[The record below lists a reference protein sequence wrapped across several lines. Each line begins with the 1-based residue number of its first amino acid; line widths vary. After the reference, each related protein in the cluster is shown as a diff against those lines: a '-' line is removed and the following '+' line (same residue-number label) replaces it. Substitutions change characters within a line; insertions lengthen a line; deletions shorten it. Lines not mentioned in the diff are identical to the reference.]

1 MRPLKLSFYG
11 LNSFKEEQEI
21 DFSALGAGNV
31 FGIFGP
37 TGSGKS
43 TIIDAI
49 TLALYGK
56 VERAPDKIRGIVN
69 KSMTEAMARFDF
81 SIGVGALA
89 RVYRVER
96 KYVSKDDSI
105 SCRLAR
111 ISEITPTG
119 NKVLADKVSHVDEQ
133 VVDILGLTVD
143 DFTRAVVL
151 PQGKFAE
158 FLGLKGKERREML
171 ERIFNLTCYG
181 EKLLSV
187 ANNRAKEVEAQVMT
201 IQGEQQGLGNASR
214 EVLVSAE
221 EDVVAAE
228 AIFASA
234 LEALIASNKAWS
246 EAKEVRELQEK
257 IELGMERKAALDASS
272 VRLAELQARMDHLAA
287 ADVVWPHAVALDDAT
302 ETQRAAFE
310 RQSAGVQVLEGAEAL
325 LASSRVALSAAKA
338 ARQDEEPRILLRQ
351 HDLKRA
357 IALSEERQGLQAAVT
372 TERAL
377 YGEAVTRLEAAKQE
391 LTAILQREKKSQ
403 ETEVALRQ
411 ELAGT
416 VVLPEERH
424 ALEEATR
431 HEITWLTLERQ
442 LAERRTEEQ
451 SRRGSLD
458 TAKGTLNQ
466 ARESVT
472 TLKLEHT
479 AANMEL
485 DDLMSRHLPEVG
497 AGEQELQNSYRLS
510 LQDLKY
516 KSDQAARIVVKQES
530 LRHKRNEAEKQL
542 CATQDKA
549 SRLEDRLA
557 SLRAL
562 LAENEAKYKAAKEA
576 CLIGELAAQ
585 VSPGEKCPV
594 CGSRSHPELG
604 SRLPPPNLE
613 HFAAAITEST
623 TLWQKAI
630 AEQAAIVASAE
641 VVSSGLAALQHQDEE
656 LAVEGKAVAE
666 EIVKVKGAF
675 PAVWNALSL
684 ADIEQ
689 NVLLLAKDMELR
701 AERRQLWQCALD
713 KGRQAERVLA
723 DKLARSREAHAVA
736 EQHVASLE
744 AEFNYLVAKVMAV
757 ASDEAQATAILQECL
772 LQHQITD
779 LKLQKE
785 LLQNKDRKQK
795 ELNDTMKQLET
806 KLSELQMA
814 RQAAEKVVTIAQDA
828 VSALLF
834 KVQGLQERESKLAQ
848 EVQSLVGDADPSVES
863 LVAEASLRALREEE
877 RQCEEKHV
885 RVLGVVEQA
894 KNELSSGTEALRIA
908 DFALDKARGQFAAA
922 MQNSP
927 FASRLALQQARE
939 GASFREAWADEI
951 SRYHEQQMLLASDLA
966 SWHKSLSGRAL
977 SAIAWQTIE
986 TTYLEAELARDE
998 AMRQLG
1004 QAEAKLGDIKARHA
1018 RYVALAQRLQ
1028 VHTKERD
1035 LMAELVTL
1043 LRGNALV
1050 EFMAGEHLHTVTA
1063 AATEWLRTLSSH
1075 RYALEVDPEGG
1086 FLIRDDGQ
1094 GGMKRPV
1101 HTLSGGE
1108 TFITSLALAL
1118 ALSMQI
1124 QLRGRFPLEFFFLDE
1139 GFGTLDS
1146 ELLET
1151 VMCCLERMQ
1160 GQNLSIGIISH
1171 VRELVERIPRKIIV
1185 TPAQLG
1191 GRGSL
1196 VSII

>member
-21 DFSALGAGNV
+21 DFSALGVGHV

-69 KSMTEAMARFDF
+69 KSMTEAGARFDF
-81 SIGVGALA
+81 SIGNGSLCT
-89 RVYRVER
+89 VYRVER
-96 KYVSKDDSI
+96 KYISKDDSI

-119 NKVLADKVSHVDEQ
+119 SKVLADKASHVDEQ
-133 VVDILGLTVD
+133 VVAILGLTVD

-151 PQGKFAE
+151 PQGRFAE

-171 ERIFNLTCYG
+171 ERIFNLSCYG

-187 ANNRAKEVEAQVMT
+187 ASNRAKEVEAQVMT

-221 EDVVAAE
+221 ADVIAAE
-228 AIFASA
+228 ATFATA
-234 LEALIASNKAWS
+234 LEALVAGNKAWS

-257 IELGMERKAALDASS
+257 IGLAMERKAALDASS
-272 VRLAELQARMDHLAA
+272 SRLAELQAKLDRLAVA
-287 ADVVWPHAVALDDAT
+287 EAVWPSAVALDAAT
-302 ETQRAAFE
+302 ETQGTAFE
-310 RQSAGVQVLEGAEAL
+310 RQCAGVKVLEGAEAL
-325 LASSRVALSAAKA
+325 EASSRAALSAAKT
-338 ARQDEEPRILLRQ
+338 ARQADEPRLLLRQ

-357 IALSEERQGLQAAVT
+357 IALSEERQGLNAAVT
-372 TERAL
+372 TERAVFS
-377 YGEAVTRLEAAKQE
+377 EAEARLEMAKQE
-391 LTAILQREKKSQ
+391 LAAILQRERKAQ
-403 ETEVALRQ
+403 EAEVALRQ

-416 VVLPEERH
+416 EVLPEERH

-431 HEITWLTLERQ
+431 DEATWLTLERQ

-458 TAKGTLNQ
+458 TAKGTLCQ
-466 ARESVT
+466 ARQSVA
-472 TLKLEHT
+472 TLEQEH
-479 AANMEL
+479 AAAKVEL
-485 DDLMSRHLPEVG
+485 DDVMSRHVPEVG
-497 AGEQELQNSYRLS
+497 AGEQELQNNYRLS

-516 KSDQAARIVVKQES
+516 KSAQVERIAVKQES
-530 LRHKRNEAEKQL
+530 LQQKRNAAEAQL
-542 CATQDKA
+542 LATQDKA
-549 SRLEDRLA
+549 SRIDERLG
-557 SLRAL
+557 LLHAL
-562 LAENEAKYKAAKEA
+562 LAENEAKYKAAKDT

-594 CGSRSHPELG
+594 CGSRSHPGLG
-604 SRLPPPNLE
+604 IRLSPPNLE

-623 TLWQKAI
+623 ILLQKAI
-630 AEQAAIVASAE
+630 AEQGAIAASTEAIN
-641 VVSSGLAALQHQDEE
+641 SGLAELKHQAEE
-656 LAVEGKAVAE
+656 LAAEDKIVAE
-666 EIVKVKGAF
+666 EVAKVKSTF
-675 PAVWNALSL
+675 PTVWNALSL

-689 NVLLLAKDMELR
+689 NVLLLVRDMETR
-701 AERRQLWQCALD
+701 AEQRQLWQCALD
-713 KGRQAERVLA
+713 KGRQAERILA
-723 DKLARSREAHAVA
+723 DRLARSREANAVA

-744 AEFNYLVAKVMAV
+744 AEFTYLVAKVMAL
-757 ASDEAQATAILQECL
+757 AYDEAQAKSALQERL

-806 KLSELQMA
+806 KLSELLIA
-814 RQAAEKVVTIAQDA
+814 RQAAEKVVTTTQEG

-834 KVQGLQERESKLAQ
+834 KLRGLEERESMLAK
-848 EVQSLVGDADPSVES
+848 EVKSLVGDADPWVES
-863 LVAEASLRALREEE
+863 LVAEASLLALRGEE
-877 RQCEEKHV
+877 RQCEEKHA

-894 KNELSSGTEALRIA
+894 KNELSSAAEALRIA
-908 DFALDKARGQFAAA
+908 DLALDKARCQFAEA
-922 MQNSP
+922 MQKSP

-939 GASFREAWADEI
+939 GASFREAWAVEI
-951 SRYHEQQMLLASDLA
+951 STYQEQQMLLANDLSA
-966 SWHKSLSGRAL
+966 WRKSLAGRAL
-977 SAIAWQTIE
+977 SAAAWQTIE
-986 TTYLEAELARDE
+986 STYLEAEVARDE

-1018 RYVALAQRLQ
+1018 RYMTLAERLQ

-1050 EFMAGEHLHTVTA
+1050 EFMAGEHLQTVTA

-1094 GGMKRPV
+1094 GGLKRPV

-1124 QLRGRFPLEFFFLDE
+1124 QLRGKFPLEFFFLDE
-1139 GFGTLDS
+1139 GFGTLDG

-1191 GRGSL
+1191 GRGSR
-1196 VSII
+1196 VHIT

>member
-21 DFSALGAGNV
+21 DFSLLGAGHV

-69 KSMTEAMARFDF
+69 KSMTEAGARFDF
-81 SIGVGALA
+81 SIGGGPLA
-89 RVYRVER
+89 TVYRVER
-96 KYVSKDDSI
+96 KYVNKDDSI

-119 NKVLADKVSHVDEQ
+119 SKVLADKAFHVDSQ
-133 VVDILGLTVD
+133 VVAILGLTVD

-158 FLGLKGKERREML
+158 FLSLKGKERREML
-171 ERIFNLTCYG
+171 ERIFNLDCYG

-187 ANNRAKEVEAQVMT
+187 ASNRAKEVEAQVMT

-221 EDVVAAE
+221 ADVVAAE
-228 AIFASA
+228 ATFASA
-234 LEALIASNKAWS
+234 LEALVASNKAWS
-246 EAKEVRELQEK
+246 AAKEIRELQEK
-257 IELGMERKAALDASS
+257 IELNMERKTALDASS
-272 VRLAELQARMDHLAA
+272 ARIAELQAKMDHLAA
-287 ADVVWPHAVALDDAT
+287 ADVAWPHAVALDDAT

-310 RQSAGVQVLEGAEAL
+310 RQNAGEQVLEGAEAQET
-325 LASSRVALSAAKA
+325 SSRLALSAAKA
-338 ARQDEEPRILLRQ
+338 NKQAEEPRLLLRQ

-357 IALSEERQGLQAAVT
+357 MALSEERQGIQTAVT
-372 TERAL
+372 TERTV
-377 YGEAVTRLEAAKQE
+377 YGEAATRLEAAKQE
-391 LTAILQREKKSQ
+391 LVAILQREKKSH
-403 ETEVALRQ
+403 EAEVALRQ

-416 VVLPEERH
+416 QVLPEERY

-431 HEITWLTLERQ
+431 YETTWLTLERQ
-442 LAERRTEEQ
+442 LAERRAEEQ

-472 TLKLEHT
+472 TLAEEHAAAKL
-479 AANMEL
+479 EL
-485 DDLMSRHLPEVG
+485 DDLLSRHLPEVG

-510 LQDLKY
+510 LQGLKY
-516 KSDQAARIVVKQES
+516 KSDQAARIAVKQES
-530 LRHKRNEAEKQL
+530 LQQKRTEAEKQL
-542 CATQDKA
+542 CVTQDKA
-549 SRLEDRLA
+549 SRVEERLA
-557 SLRAL
+557 SLSAL
-562 LAENEAKYKAAKEA
+562 LADNEARYKSAKEA

-585 VSPGEKCPV
+585 ISTGEKCPV

-604 SRLPPPNLE
+604 ICLSPPNFE

-630 AEQAAIVASAE
+630 AEQAAFMASAE
-641 VVSSGLAALQHQDEE
+641 ALSSGLAELGHQAEE
-656 LAVEGKAVAE
+656 LAAEGKAVAE
-666 EIVKVKGAF
+666 ELAKVKSAF

-684 ADIEQ
+684 ADVEQ
-689 NVLLLAKDMELR
+689 NVLLLAKDMEIR
-701 AERRQLWQCALD
+701 AEQRQLWQCALD
-713 KGRQAERVLA
+713 KGRQAERILA
-723 DKLARSREAHAVA
+723 DKLARSREAYAVA
-736 EQHVASLE
+736 EQHVASVE
-744 AEFNYLVAKVMAV
+744 AEFTYLVAKVMAL
-757 ASDEAQATAILQECL
+757 ANEEAQAKGALQERL

-806 KLSELQMA
+806 KLSELLVA
-814 RQAAEKVVTIAQDA
+814 RQAAEKVVTTTQEG

-834 KVQGLQERESKLAQ
+834 KVRGLEERESMLAQ
-848 EVQSLVGDADPSVES
+848 EVKSLVGDADPLVES
-863 LVAEASLRALREEE
+863 LVAEASLLALREEE
-877 RQCEEKHV
+877 RQREEKHAH
-885 RVLGVVEQA
+885 VLGVVEQA
-894 KNELSSGTEALRIA
+894 KNELSSAAEALRIA
-908 DFALDKARGQFAAA
+908 DLALDKARCQFAET
-922 MQNSP
+922 MQRSP

-939 GASFREAWADEI
+939 GASFREAWAVEI
-951 SRYHEQQMLLASDLA
+951 STYQEQQKLLSSDLA
-966 SWHKSLSGRAL
+966 YWRKSLSGRAL
-977 SAIAWQTIE
+977 SAAAWQTIE
-986 TTYLEAELARDE
+986 STYLEAELARDE

-1004 QAEAKLGDIKARHA
+1004 QAEAKLGDIKARHV
-1018 RYVALAQRLQ
+1018 RYMTLAERLQ

-1094 GGMKRPV
+1094 GGLKRPV

-1139 GFGTLDS
+1139 GFGTLDG